1 MRTPT
6 LHHYLMTRL
15 LSLFL
20 LLCAFLPETVM
31 ANGIQ
36 AQSDHFVLQS
46 DIEIEAEPLLK
57 DLEAFRTAVLN
68 DLALSGEDSDQPLR
82 LNVIDDLDVFRSVTP
97 GGITAAIYRQSAAG
111 HDIIVGY
118 SEDSHHF
125 LSQANDPAWL
135 RLVLRHEVV
144 HHLLET
150 HYPRKLPIWLGE
162 GLAEYYSTYER
173 SDDGRVTFG
182 RALPEQDPLNETE
195 QWLPMRTVIEN
206 MAKYPDFRLIPAQTP
221 TKAQRIYYGQSWALA
236 HFIMDQPEG
245 LASIHR
251 FVDGWSPKIDSED
264 SFEAAFGLRYDPL
277 LEQVKRDIVRQGGKL
292 RTQSATQIRP
302 VTVTTDPRSES
313 DRLDNHLRL
322 LLTHGRIDNPTQD
335 KIDDIRKTLGPTE
348 ATVELDLARSLRSW
362 RFKDWDSADA
372 AADRILSRQPDHAE
386 ALKLKTKIAYG
397 RVSEWQSDQALWDA
411 AEAAAVRALDV
422 LPNDPELH
430 LFRVAVSLPT
440 THHLSKGARAS
451 LDWLQSR
458 DTHLR
463 LPHTAMMM
471 IPALIYED
479 RFDQADKVLDNASR
493 WTEQSGDIWV
503 IERLRGNVAAE
514 RAVED

>member
-1 MRTPT
+1 MI
-6 LHHYLMTRL
+6 RL
-15 LSLFL
+15 LSILMLVWTLFPASTMAKGL
-20 LLCAFLPETVM
+20 L
-31 ANGIQ
+31 
-36 AQSDHFVLQS
+36 AQSENFVLQS
-46 DIEIEAEPLLK
+46 DIAIDAKPLLQ
-57 DLEAFRTAVLN
+57 DLEAFRIAVLS
-68 DLALSGEDSDQPLR
+68 DLALESDENEEPLR
-82 LNVIDDLDVFRSVTP
+82 LNVIDDIGVFQSVTP

-111 HDIIVGY
+111 HDVIVGY
-118 SEDSHHF
+118 SDQPDHF
-125 LSQANDPAWL
+125 LSQADDPAWL

-173 SDDGRVTFG
+173 SPDGQITFG
-182 RALPEQDPLNETE
+182 RALPEQDPLSETE

-251 FVDGWSPKIDSED
+251 FVDGWEPMIDSED

-277 LEQVKRDIVRQGGKL
+277 LEQVKSDIVRQGGKL
-292 RTQSATQIRP
+292 RTRPATPLLPVEVTIRAR
-302 VTVTTDPRSES
+302 TKT

-335 KIDDIRKTLGPTE
+335 RIDDIRKTLGPTE
-348 ATVELDLARSLRSW
+348 ATADLDLARSLRAW
-362 RFKDWDSADA
+362 RFKDWDGADE
-372 AADRILSRQPDHAE
+372 AADRILARQPEHAE
-386 ALKLKTKIAYG
+386 ALKLKAKIAYG

-411 AEAAAVRALDV
+411 AEDAAVKALAV

-440 THHLSKGARAS
+440 THRLSKGARSS

-514 RAVED
+514 RAVD